1 MPRPNARPR
10 LLSGRSARFL
20 TSLILAAALAL
31 IAVLPLVYLGSGS
44 KPAHA
49 SASGATPRAASAAAD
64 TVTLSDS
71 QLNSIT
77 VAAVAVREF
86 PIEKNAIGSIDFNED
101 MSVQVFT
108 PYQGRII
115 QAFPNLGDDV
125 RKGQV
130 LFTIESPD
138 FISAESSLIS
148 AAAAFDQTT
157 SALTRAKTLYAVK
170 AVDQNDYETAVA
182 NQASAD
188 GALRAARHA
197 VAIFGK
203 SEAEIDRIV
212 ASRQVESALIVKSP
226 IAGRIT
232 ARNAAPGL
240 FEQPGNAPA
249 PYSVADVSTVWM
261 LASVPESEIPDF
273 KVGQKV
279 SVSVGA
285 FPGRDFSGTI
295 TAIGATVDANSRRV
309 VLRSVIKDP
318 KHELLPNMFATFVIR
333 TGPPALAPAV
343 PLDGVVREGDGTM
356 SVWVVGGDP
365 HRFTRRPVKI
375 GEQRDGYDEILDGLK
390 SGERVAV
397 DGAIFLSNILYG
409 GAS

>member
-1 MPRPNARPR
+1 MPRPNPRPR
-10 LLSGRSARFL
+10 PACGRSARL
-20 TSLILAAALAL
+20 LMALILAPALAL
-31 IAVLPLVYLGSGS
+31 VHPGWGS
-44 KPAHA
+44 KLARA
-49 SASGATPRAASAAAD
+49 AAGGGAAAPAASAAAD

-77 VAAVAVREF
+77 VAAVALREF
-86 PIEKNAIGSIDFNED
+86 PIEKEAVGSIDFNED

-125 RKGQV
+125 KKGQV
-130 LFTIESPD
+130 LFTIESSD
-138 FISAESSLIS
+138 FIAAQSTLIS
-148 AAAAFDQTT
+148 AAATLDQTT
-157 SALTRAKTLYAVK
+157 SALTRAKSLYAAK

-182 NQASAD
+182 SQASAE

-203 SEAEIDRIV
+203 SEAEIDHIV

-232 ARNAAPGL
+232 SRNAAPGL
-240 FEQPGNAPA
+240 LEQPGNAPA
-249 PYSVADVSTVWM
+249 PYSVADLSTVWM
-261 LASVPESEIPDF
+261 LANVPESEIPNF

-285 FPGRDFSGTI
+285 FPGRDFGGTI
-295 TAIGATVDANSRRV
+295 TAIGATVDPNSRRV
-309 VLRSVIKDP
+309 TLRSVIKDP

-333 TGPPALAPAV
+333 TAPPALAPAV
-343 PLDGVVREGDGTM
+343 PLNGVVREGDGTM
-356 SVWVVGGDP
+356 SVWVVGADP
-365 HRFTRRPVKI
+365 HRFTRRSVKI
-375 GEQRDGYDEILDGLK
+375 GEQHDGYDEILDGLK